1 MVYETLWSCS
11 EIVGSL
17 NSYTVRAM
25 VVEQVM
31 LRYKIVVQIVA
42 AHEVYMYI
50 VARKM
55 LSGVGATK
63 VFRWG

>member
-25 VVEQVM
+25 AVEQVM
-31 LRYKIVVQIVA
+31 LRYKIVPLRLA
-42 AHEVYMYI
+42 A
-50 VARKM
+50 
-55 LSGVGATK
+55 
-63 VFRWG
+63 